1 MTKKKETKTKK
12 VDLQRAKDIAE
23 VVGILS
29 QFTPGFE
36 SENIPLF
43 SRTFLLKNL
52 LGFTEKELE
61 ENDILINEESNA
73 ILKTLEYM
81 KGLANQETPE
91 PAIKTKTK
99 KSTPKVN

>member
-52 LGFTEKELE
+52 LGFTEEELE

-73 ILKTLEYM
+73 ILKSLECM
-81 KGLANQETPE
+81 RGPANQETPE
-91 PAIKTKTK
+91 AVTKTKTK

>member
-23 VVGILS
+23 VIGILS

-52 LGFTEKELE
+52 LGFTEEELE

-73 ILKTLEYM
+73 ILKSLEYM
-81 KGLANQETPE
+81 RGSANQETPE
-91 PAIKTKTK
+91 PVAKTKTK

>member
-29 QFTPGFE
+29 RFTPGFE

-52 LGFTEKELE
+52 FGFTEEELE

-81 KGLANQETPE
+81 RGLANQETPE
-91 PAIKTKTK
+91 TVTKTKTK

>member
-52 LGFTEKELE
+52 LGFTEEELE
-61 ENDILINEESNA
+61 ENDILINEESNV
-73 ILKTLEYM
+73 ILKSLECM
-81 KGLANQETPE
+81 RGPANQETPE
-91 PAIKTKTK
+91 HVTKTKTK